1 MVLKVSKFGKN
12 LRLLMSQCGYVR
24 THGSG
29 GLPAQAGEEAF
40 VQRIQGTP
48 YPRFHLYVQEREEEW
63 IFKLH
68 LDQKRPSYVGVRAHS
83 GEHDGPAVEREMK
96 RIQEIV

>member
-1 MVLKVSKFGKN
+1 MVLKVSKFGKD
-12 LRLLMSQCGYVR
+12 LKLLMSRCGYVR
-24 THGSG
+24 GHGSG
-29 GLPAQAGEEAF
+29 SEEAF

-83 GEHDGPAVEREMK
+83 GEHDGPAVEREMQ
-96 RIQEIV
+96 RIREIVI